1 MWTLSWYTIWGICN
15 FFLNLTLLVG
25 RELLWKYPD
34 DILSHQYLNLWLN
47 FAPSDMIKP
56 SYVTQVPMSH
66 SKLLNHSDGP
76 DKTSAE
82 LLLWSIL
89 CMTDWTW
96 MPATLITYSSSSSR
110 YVSDPVGSPI
120 SLSKRRN
127 ILGIKLVH
135 PNWF

>member
-1 MWTLSWYTIWGICN
+1 MWTLSWCTIWGICN
-15 FFLNLTLLVG
+15 FFLTLTLLLG
-25 RELLWKYPD
+25 RELLWQYPD
-34 DILSHQYLNLWLN
+34 DILSHQDLNLWLN

-66 SKLLNHSDGP
+66 SKLLNHSDRP

-82 LLLWSIL
+82 LLPWSIL

-96 MPATLITYSSSSSR
+96 MSASLIIYSSSSSR

-120 SLSKRRN
+120 SLPKRRN
-127 ILGIKLVH
+127 ILGIKSVH